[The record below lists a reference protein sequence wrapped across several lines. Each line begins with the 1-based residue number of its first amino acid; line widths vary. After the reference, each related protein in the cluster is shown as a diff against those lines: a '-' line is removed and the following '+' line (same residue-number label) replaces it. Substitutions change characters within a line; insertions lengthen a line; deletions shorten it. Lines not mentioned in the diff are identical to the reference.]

1 MPQSLRTGVPERLGV
16 SKIEEVVMSKY
27 LTFLSAAVALMVGVA
42 APVHAGPVHHQ
53 NQCFSLEYGF
63 LARC

>member
-1 MPQSLRTGVPERLGV
+1 
-16 SKIEEVVMSKY
+16 MSKY

-42 APVHAGPVHHQ
+42 APAHAGPVHHQ